1 MPDPGAGTAS
11 EPGPEVAQAIRGSLD
26 AVNQRIDAACASSG
40 RDRAEVRLLLATK
53 TVDPARVRVAIEAGA
68 TLVAENRVQEVRP
81 KFEALA
87 DLEYE
92 RHFIGHLQSN
102 KINALVPYV
111 SCIQSLDRLSLAK
124 KLQARLE
131 REGETREVLLQVN
144 TSGEDSKFGLA
155 PEDLAGFAAEIS
167 RMDALRIR
175 GLMTI
180 GLFTDDVELARPS
193 LRRLRELSDQ
203 VRELNLDGV
212 AMDELSMG
220 MSGDLEV
227 AIDEGATI
235 VRVGSAVFGSRPT
248 PAAQAPEGAG

>member
-1 MPDPGAGTAS
+1 MKDGAIAANLATVRERIRKACEAAGRR
-11 EPGPEVAQAIRGSLD
+11 PE
-26 AVNQRIDAACASSG
+26 
-40 RDRAEVRLLLATK
+40 EVRLLLATK
-53 TVDPARVRVAIEAGA
+53 TVDPDRIRIAIEAGA
-68 TLVAENRVQEVRP
+68 DLVAENRVQEVRP
-81 KFEALA
+81 KFEALK
-87 DLEYE
+87 DLDYE

-124 KLQARLE
+124 KLQTRLE

-144 TSGEDSKFGLA
+144 TSGEDSKFGL
-155 PEDLAGFAAEIS
+155 PPGELADFATGVS
-167 RMDALRIR
+167 RFDALKVR

-193 LRRLRELSDQ
+193 LRRLKELSETVAQ
-203 VRELNLDGV
+203 LNLDGV
-212 AMDELSMG
+212 EMRELSMG

-235 VRVGSAVFGSRPT
+235 VRVGSAVFGSRPSG
-248 PAAQAPEGAG
+248 P

>member
-1 MPDPGAGTAS
+1 MP
-11 EPGPEVAQAIRGSLD
+11 EAIRENLD
-26 AVNQRIDAACASSG
+26 AVNRRIDAACVAVG
-40 RDRAEVRLLLATK
+40 RDRNEVRLLLATK
-53 TVDPARVRVAIEAGA
+53 TVEPARIRVAIEAGA
-68 TLVAENRVQEVRP
+68 DLVAENRVQEVRP

-92 RHFIGHLQSN
+92 RHFIGNLQSN

-124 KLQARLE
+124 KLQTRLE

-144 TSGEDSKFGLA
+144 TSGEDSKFGLQPDA
-155 PEDLAGFAAEIS
+155 LADFATEVS

-180 GLFTDDVELARPS
+180 GLFTEEVELARPS
-193 LRRLRELSDQ
+193 LRRLRELGDQ
-203 VRELNLDGV
+203 VRQLNLEAV
-212 AMDELSMG
+212 TMDELSMG

-227 AIDEGATI
+227 AIEEGATI
-235 VRVGSAVFGSRPT
+235 VRVGSAVFGSRE
-248 PAAQAPEGAG
+248 AEVAGTSP

>member
-1 MPDPGAGTAS
+1 MPEPGGNGFS
-11 EPGPEVAQAIRGSLD
+11 EPAPEVAKEIRTNLA
-26 AVNQRIDAACASSG
+26 AVNRRIEAACVQAG
-40 RDRAEVRLLLATK
+40 RDRSEVRLLLATK
-53 TVDPARVRVAIEAGA
+53 TVDPARVRVAIEAGE

-81 KFEALA
+81 KFEALT

-131 REGETREVLLQVN
+131 RESETREVLLQVN
-144 TSGEDSKFGLA
+144 TSGEDSKFGLD
-155 PEDLAGFAAEIS
+155 PEALADFATEVS
-167 RMDALRIR
+167 RMNALRIR

-180 GLFTDDVELARPS
+180 GMFTEEVELARPS
-193 LRRLRELSDQ
+193 LRRLRELGDQ
-203 VRELNLDGV
+203 LKQLNLDGV
-212 AMDELSMG
+212 KMEELSMG

-227 AIDEGATI
+227 AIEEGATI
-235 VRVGSAVFGSRPT
+235 VRVGSAVFGSRET
-248 PAAQAPEGAG
+248 